1 MLFRSGIK
9 DMEVAERLGCD
20 AGFGEEG
27 LLIFCF
33 VSDVEVCPLESEA
46 IEVLIADEAWD
57 AILNGG
63 DDSAI
68 G

>member
-1 MLFRSGIK
+1 
-9 DMEVAERLGCD
+9 
-20 AGFGEEG
+20 
-27 LLIFCF
+27 LIFCF